1 MGLFCL
7 RACALLLKMDALNTR
22 ADFFQQNFF
31 LLQDK
36 ELIVL
41 TQELSAASTV
51 DPRYGS
57 LDRHPPS
64 RYDQALWVERVW
76 IQFLPLQLWDSEFP
90 LLPSPLSDPAKVCS
104 LLDLK
109 ALRNQLRPP
118 RTPRGSQHQLLSPEV
133 LNLVNDIP
141 MVRGVIEHQVT
152 FLVALSTNCSCPG
165 LVGARGRGACRSSI
179 QLLWPRAPGRRPCP
193 LLLLLLVAPGLQ
205 ELGGDKMSLQP

>member
-1 MGLFCL
+1 MGLFCI
-7 RACALLLKMDALNTR
+7 RACALLLKIYTC
-22 ADFFQQNFF
+22 ADFLQQNFF
-31 LLQDK
+31 FLFQDK

-41 TQELSAASTV
+41 TLTQELSAASSV

-64 RYDQALWVERVW
+64 RYDEALSVDMVQ
-76 IQFLPLQLWDSEFP
+76 IQFLPLQLWDAEFP

-104 LLDLK
+104 LFDLK
-109 ALRNQLRPP
+109 ALRNQLLVPRPP

-152 FLVALSTNCSCPG
+152 FLVA
-165 LVGARGRGACRSSI
+165 
-179 QLLWPRAPGRRPCP
+179 
-193 LLLLLLVAPGLQ
+193 
-205 ELGGDKMSLQP
+205 